1 MEEQKST
8 CKRDKKMTQISFGGG
23 DGIGGLVVLGGALAV
38 AGFMAIFAI
47 KNRIRRVDGNKNS
60 KKPSGGS
67 KEMKK
72 NFSCKRE
79 DEGLRFL
86 SQTSLPANPYNSWSA
101 LVVHSVE

>member
-47 KNRIRRVDGNKNS
+47 KNRLRRVDGDKNS

-67 KEMKK
+67 KELKK
-72 NFSCKRE
+72 IFGCQIE
-79 DEGLRFL
+79 DEGLRTL
-86 SQTSLPANPYNSWSA
+86 LPANPYNSWSA
-101 LVVHSVE
+101 LVVDSVE